1 MDVTT
6 IRRDMIRN
14 KADKTS
20 GSKFDF
26 AETTRYEGSFASVF
40 LATNYYLWFRSRGQN
55 KKLFSYTKKQKK
67 HFLASWINRFVPNA
81 PFTLKT

>member
-20 GSKFDF
+20 SSKYDF
-26 AETTRYEGSFASVF
+26 PETTRYEGSFVSVF
-40 LATNYYLWFRSRGQN
+40 LATNYYL
-55 KKLFSYTKKQKK
+55 
-67 HFLASWINRFVPNA
+67 
-81 PFTLKT
+81 

>member
-26 AETTRYEGSFASVF
+26 AETTRYEGSFVSVF
-40 LATNYYLWFRSRGQN
+40 LATNYYL
-55 KKLFSYTKKQKK
+55 
-67 HFLASWINRFVPNA
+67 
-81 PFTLKT
+81 